1 MREAGGYELVRA
13 TPSRLLEVIPV
24 PADGYTTTY
33 LKEVV
38 GQGKIY
44 IRPIQR
50 DIPLEPILSTTVSYV
65 TTRVGGV
72 INMALLNCSVL
83 NSLLS
88 NSDVL
93 Y

>member
-13 TPSRLLEVIPV
+13 APSHLLEVIPA
-24 PADGYTTTY
+24 PADGYTTTF

-50 DIPLEPILSTTVSYV
+50 DLPLEPILSTTVSYV
-65 TTRVGGV
+65 TTCVGGV

-88 NSDVL
+88 S
-93 Y
+93 